1 MNLSMETIRKH
12 NNKNQVQVRIQGHF
26 RSAILIPLHYVIKLV
41 VLIKNFFRKIVLFE
55 KKMNRFTLLFLLFF
69 SNQVFASVEGETLI
83 CNKDTRGYHFI
94 SDNKVK
100 ISSINLNELKISS
113 VNHLYELTE
122 SKILIKQ
129 PFFSLPKEES
139 LTNRAIGWIFRR
151 NLDYVSLNYNNGD
164 WNRKFSWTCE
174 ITSLSQLQLRINE
187 KLNKLI
193 KVNHKSLY

>member
-1 MNLSMETIRKH
+1 MNLSMDTIRKH

-26 RSAILIPLHYVIKLV
+26 RSAILIPLHYVIKLII
-41 VLIKNFFRKIVLFE
+41 LIKNFFRKIVLFE

-83 CNKDTRGYHFI
+83 CNKDTRGYYFI

-129 PFFSLPKEES
+129 PFFSLAKEES

>member
-12 NNKNQVQVRIQGHF
+12 NNKNQVQVRFQGHF

-41 VLIKNFFRKIVLFE
+41 ILIKNFFRKIVLFE

-83 CNKDTRGYHFI
+83 CNKDTRGYYFI

>member
-1 MNLSMETIRKH
+1 
-12 NNKNQVQVRIQGHF
+12 
-26 RSAILIPLHYVIKLV
+26 
-41 VLIKNFFRKIVLFE
+41 
-55 KKMNRFTLLFLLFF
+55 MNRFTLLFLLFF

-83 CNKDTRGYHFI
+83 CDKGTRGYYFI
-94 SDNKVK
+94 SDSKVK
-100 ISSINLNELKISS
+100 IYSINLNELKISS

-129 PFFSLPKEES
+129 PFVSLYKEES
-139 LTNRAIGWIFRR
+139 LTTRAIGWIFRR